1 MNTTIDIQGDRMV
14 VALHGRLDA
23 SSAPA
28 VEAQLVTDGIRELV
42 LDFADCP
49 FVSSCGIRTVLV
61 AHRRMAN
68 AGGRMV
74 ARSLPPAV
82 REIFDMTGLSSIISI
97 TRPTREISIDGLEL
111 LSQGVCGECFRLDAE
126 TVVKL
131 YREGVA
137 PEVAEQEKRYAKAAF
152 VMGIPTAISYDVVS
166 CGTRSGIVFELL
178 NAELFSS
185 VIRRDRGNIDLHA
198 RRLSDIAKLLHAG
211 KGDRAILTDLKDRFR
226 GYIRQ
231 IDDVLTPEE
240 TEYMLDRL
248 EAVPDADTCVHFDLH
263 SSNIMVQG
271 GELVIIDMGDFSI
284 GSNMFDLGLIY
295 MIYGVPELGMC
306 RMATKIETEDGLAFW
321 NAFARHY
328 FSGRSA
334 EERAF
339 FEANRYFLAS
349 LRIVHAITYLTH
361 LRADLAR
368 MLRDVLMPKVMAAR
382 AARTA

>member
-14 VALHGRLDA
+14 VGLHGRLDA

-240 TEYMLDRL
+240 TEHMLDRL

-328 FSGRSA
+328 FSDRSA

>member
-240 TEYMLDRL
+240 TEHMLDRL

>member
-1 MNTTIDIQGDRMV
+1 V
-14 VALHGRLDA
+14 VVLLDGRLDA
-23 SSAPA
+23 SSAPSL
-28 VEAQLVTDGIRELV
+28 EARLATDGIRELV
-42 LDFADCP
+42 LDFAACP
-49 FVSSCGIRTVLV
+49 FVSSCGIRTVLM
-61 AHRRMAN
+61 AHRRMAS
-68 AGGRMV
+68 AGGHLV

-82 REIFDMTGLSSIISI
+82 REIFDMTGLSSIIAISK
-97 TRPTREISIDGLEL
+97 PTREISLDGLEL

-137 PEVAEQEKRYAKAAF
+137 PDVAEQEKRYAKAAF

-178 NAELFSS
+178 DAELFSA
-185 VIRRDRGNIDLHA
+185 VIRRDIGNIDLHA
-198 RRLSDIAKLLHAG
+198 RRLSDLARILHASR
-211 KGDRAILTDLKDRFR
+211 GDRAVLTDLKDRFR

-231 IDDVLTPEE
+231 IGDVLTPEE
-240 TEYMLDRL
+240 TEFMLDRL
-248 EAVPDADTCVHFDLH
+248 EAVPDAETCVHFDLH
-263 SSNIMVQG
+263 SSNIMVQN

-306 RMATKIETEDGLAFW
+306 KMATKLETEQGLAFW
-321 NAFARHY
+321 SAFARRY
-328 FSGRSA
+328 FADRSA

-349 LRIVHAITYLTH
+349 LRIVHAITYLSLIH
-361 LRADLAR
+361 I
-368 MLRDVLMPKVMAAR
+368 
-382 AARTA
+382 

>member
-1 MNTTIDIQGDRMV
+1 MNITIDIQGDRMV

-240 TEYMLDRL
+240 TEHMLDRL

-328 FSGRSA
+328 FSDRSA

>member
-240 TEYMLDRL
+240 TEHMLDRL

-382 AARTA
+382 AAATA

>member
-111 LSQGVCGECFRLDAE
+111 LSQGVCGECFRLDTE

-240 TEYMLDRL
+240 TAYMLDRL

-382 AARTA
+382 AAPTA

>member
-97 TRPTREISIDGLEL
+97 ARPTREISIDGLEL

-185 VIRRDRGNIDLHA
+185 VIRRDPGSIDLHA

-240 TEYMLDRL
+240 TEHMLDRL

>member
-240 TEYMLDRL
+240 TEHMLDRL

-382 AARTA
+382 AAPTA

>member
-1 MNTTIDIQGDRMV
+1 MNTIIDIQGDRMV

-111 LSQGVCGECFRLDAE
+111 LSQGVCGECFRLDTE

-240 TEYMLDRL
+240 TEHMLDRL

>member
-97 TRPTREISIDGLEL
+97 TRPNREISIDGLEL
-111 LSQGVCGECFRLDAE
+111 LSQGVCGECFRLDTE

-240 TEYMLDRL
+240 TEHMLDRL

>member
-185 VIRRDRGNIDLHA
+185 VIRRDPGNIDLHA

-240 TEYMLDRL
+240 TAYMLDRL

-328 FSGRSA
+328 FSDRSA

-382 AARTA
+382 AAPTA

>member
-28 VEAQLVTDGIRELV
+28 FEAQLVTDGIRELV

-111 LSQGVCGECFRLDAE
+111 LSQGVCGECFRLDTE

-185 VIRRDRGNIDLHA
+185 VIRRDPGNIDLHA

-240 TEYMLDRL
+240 TAYMLDRL

-328 FSGRSA
+328 FSDRSA

-382 AARTA
+382 AAATA

>member
-97 TRPTREISIDGLEL
+97 TRPNREISIDGLEL

-240 TEYMLDRL
+240 TEHMLDRL

>member
-1 MNTTIDIQGDRMV
+1 MNTIIDIQGDRMV

-111 LSQGVCGECFRLDAE
+111 LSQGVCGECFRLDTE

-185 VIRRDRGNIDLHA
+185 VIRCDPGNIDLHA

-240 TEYMLDRL
+240 TAYMLDRL

-328 FSGRSA
+328 FSDRSA

-382 AARTA
+382 AAPTA

>member
-28 VEAQLVTDGIRELV
+28 FEAQLVTDGIRELV

-97 TRPTREISIDGLEL
+97 ARPTREISIDGLEL

-152 VMGIPTAISYDVVS
+152 VMGIPTAISYDVV
-166 CGTRSGIVFELL
+166 F
-178 NAELFSS
+178 
-185 VIRRDRGNIDLHA
+185 
-198 RRLSDIAKLLHAG
+198 
-211 KGDRAILTDLKDRFR
+211 
-226 GYIRQ
+226 
-231 IDDVLTPEE
+231 
-240 TEYMLDRL
+240 
-248 EAVPDADTCVHFDLH
+248 
-263 SSNIMVQG
+263 
-271 GELVIIDMGDFSI
+271 
-284 GSNMFDLGLIY
+284 
-295 MIYGVPELGMC
+295 
-306 RMATKIETEDGLAFW
+306 
-321 NAFARHY
+321 
-328 FSGRSA
+328 
-334 EERAF
+334 
-339 FEANRYFLAS
+339 
-349 LRIVHAITYLTH
+349 
-361 LRADLAR
+361 
-368 MLRDVLMPKVMAAR
+368 
-382 AARTA
+382 

>member
-226 GYIRQ
+226 DYIRQ

-240 TEYMLDRL
+240 TEHMLDRL

-328 FSGRSA
+328 FSDRSA

-382 AARTA
+382 AAPTA

>member
-185 VIRRDRGNIDLHA
+185 VIRRDRGSIDLHA

-240 TEYMLDRL
+240 TEHMLDRL

>member
-97 TRPTREISIDGLEL
+97 TRPNREISIDGLEL

-240 TEYMLDRL
+240 TAYMLDRL

-328 FSGRSA
+328 FSDRSA

-361 LRADLAR
+361 LRVDLAR

>member
-28 VEAQLVTDGIRELV
+28 FEAQLVTDGIRELV

-185 VIRRDRGNIDLHA
+185 VIRRDPGNIDLHA

-240 TEYMLDRL
+240 TAYMLDRL

-328 FSGRSA
+328 FSDRSA

-382 AARTA
+382 AAPTA

>member
-240 TEYMLDRL
+240 TEHMLDRL

-328 FSGRSA
+328 FSDRSA